1 MRYIIILVL
10 GLVIGAGGGIYLLGV
25 PRGAHSLPGTAI
37 QPPSPGG
44 DAPGTAVVV
53 LDEKLFADLVGGIF
67 RDLSSPSFH
76 IAQSGPLATDASMHF
91 AAFAG
96 GCTNTVTLL
105 AESGGVKTRVQFAG
119 GKISMPLAFSGNYNL
134 LGNCMQFKGW
144 AQTSV
149 QLSFDQSKQTVYGQ
163 LNVEGVNLEGVAPI
177 ANNFVTVFV
186 QNAIN
191 QQVNPL
197 ELLRASQIAPVIPVK
212 ASGGVVKAQVKDV
225 RAEVLDGSLKLH
237 ITYEFSGEHA
247 PPPPG

>member
-1 MRYIIILVL
+1 MKYLITLVL
-10 GLVIGAGGGIYLLGV
+10 GLVIGAAGGIYLLGT
-25 PRGAHSLPGTAI
+25 PRAGHSLPGVAI

-44 DAPGTAVVV
+44 DAAGTAVVA
-53 LDEKLFADLVGGIF
+53 LDEKLFADVLGGIF
-67 RDLSSPSFH
+67 HDLNSPTFQ
-76 IAQSGPLATDASMHF
+76 IARSGAAPDVSMHF
-91 AAFAG
+91 ASFAS
-96 GCTNTVTLL
+96 GCANTVTLL
-105 AESGGVKTRVQFAG
+105 PEAGGVKTRVQFAG
-119 GKISMPLAFSGNYNL
+119 GKITLPLAFSGNYNL

-144 AQTSV
+144 AQTNV
-149 QLSFDQSKQTVYGQ
+149 QLSFDQAKQTVFGQ

-212 ASGGVVKAQVKDV
+212 ASGGSVKAKVKDV

-237 ITYEFSGEHA
+237 ITYEFSGEKGQ
-247 PPPPG
+247 PPAG

>member
-1 MRYIIILVL
+1 MKYLIILVL
-10 GLVIGAGGGIYLLGV
+10 GLVLGAGGAIYLLGV
-25 PRGAHSLPGTAI
+25 PRAGRAQPGTKI
-37 QPPSPGG
+37 QPPDPRG
-44 DAPGTAVVV
+44 DAPGTAVIA
-53 LDEKLFADLVGGIF
+53 LDEKLFTDLVGGIF
-67 RDLSSPSFH
+67 RDLSSPSFQ
-76 IAQSGPLATDASMHF
+76 IARSQPFATDASMSF

-96 GCTNTVTLL
+96 GCTNNVTLL
-105 AESGGVKTRVQFAG
+105 PEAGGVKTGVQLVG
-119 GKISMPLAFSGNYNL
+119 GKITLPLAFSGSYNL

-149 QLSFDQSKQTVYGQ
+149 QLSFDQAKQTVYGQ
-163 LNVEGVNLEGVAPI
+163 LNVEGVNLEGVSPM

-212 ASGGVVKAQVKDV
+212 ASGGVINARVKDV

-237 ITYEFSGEHA
+237 ITYEFSGAKER
-247 PPPPG
+247 

>member
-10 GLVIGAGGGIYLLGV
+10 GLVLGAGGAIYLLGV
-25 PRGAHSLPGTAI
+25 PRGARPLPGTVV
-37 QPPSPGG
+37 QPPAPGG
-44 DAPGTAVVV
+44 DAAGTAVIV
-53 LDEKLFADLVGGIF
+53 LDEKLFADVLGGIF
-67 RDLSSPSFH
+67 RDLTPPSFQ
-76 IAQSGPLATDASMHF
+76 IAGTQPSATDASVPL
-91 AAFAG
+91 AAFFG

-105 AESGGVKTRVQFAG
+105 ADAENVKTGVKFSA
-119 GKISMPLAFSGNYNL
+119 GKISLPLAFSGNYNL
-134 LGNCMQFKGW
+134 LGNCLQFKGS

-149 QLSFDQSKQTVYGQ
+149 QLRFDQSTQTVYGQ
-163 LNVEGVNLEGVAPI
+163 LNVEGVNLEGVAPM

-237 ITYEFSGEHA
+237 ITYEFSGA
-247 PPPPG
+247 KGQTS